1 LPVPPEDED
10 KFSLRKVVV
19 FCSEEMGN
27 VQNFGHVNNR
37 IPSTECFKTEQ
48 LKSLVLTHVI
58 KKYGTQNV
66 KKFSAY
72 LLSFVQ
78 HSLITY
84 ILRLAEK
91 PVGLSMILLHSA
103 ESHTPYVASQHVW
116 LIQRHY
122 VTYDASMVGHHTTYS
137 ADTEALNH
145 PLSSYKLFSHRII
158 NNPHTYI
165 DIIGCQA
172 INAVDIVSLK
182 NL

>member
-1 LPVPPEDED
+1 MFRRTNLPRLQTSCLYGIKQSGFSSFPVPPEDED

-19 FCSEEMGN
+19 FCPEEMDN
-27 VQNFGHVNNR
+27 VQTFGHVNNH
-37 IPSTECFKTEQ
+37 IPSTESFKTEQ
-48 LKSLVLTHVI
+48 LKSLVITHVI

-66 KKFSAY
+66 KKVSAY

-84 ILRLAEK
+84 ILRLAQE

-103 ESHTPYVASQHVW
+103 ESHTPYVASQHVY

-122 VTYDASMVGHHTTYS
+122 VTYDASMVGHHITYS

-145 PLSSYKLFSHRII
+145 LLSAYTVFT
-158 NNPHTYI
+158 PHH
-165 DIIGCQA
+165 
-172 INAVDIVSLK
+172 
-182 NL
+182 